1 MNLTDRLFAALD
13 DPAHGWSMGSFGA
26 IAEFHRDPDEP
37 LLIDAPGLKATAKGA
52 IRLDPAQARAV
63 AYETLSPKA
72 GRWSQSVA
80 LCLPRRLAVTAQ
92 RAVLTRL
99 GPDMDAIRPEDR
111 SGILFDMGLGQLQV
125 DLCIRTADAALIAVL
140 EAAEGRDLFD
150 PGNPAMGAILAAHP
164 HRVAL
169 TPLGRIEVFQMIGGP
184 DTGGVSPPGP
194 HTHVLP
200 KLLRTGRTHSANA
213 PIPDRLVPCAGFHP
227 QSPISTPMGLPR
239 PFAPVAFAAFQRLLL
254 LWGVPE
260 HVAVKEA
267 AFSALRGGRD
277 LSPSDRPRC
286 RIGRTALRIAMRQW
300 QAQGNPLPAGWAAFD
315 RAGTDTAEAEPHEQG
330 H

>member
-1 MNLTDRLFAALD
+1 MNPIDILFAALD
-13 DPAHGWSMGSFGA
+13 EPAHGWSMGSFGA
-26 IAEFHRDPDEP
+26 IAEFHRDPEEP
-37 LLIDAPGLKATAKGA
+37 LLIDAPGLKATARGA
-52 IRLDPAQARAV
+52 IRLDPTRARAV

-80 LCLPRRLAVTAQ
+80 LCLPRRLAMTA
-92 RAVLTRL
+92 RRRVLTRL
-99 GPDMDAIRPEDR
+99 GPDTDAIRAGDR
-111 SGILFDMGLGQLQV
+111 GGILYDMGLAQMQV
-125 DLCIRTADAALIAVL
+125 DFCIRTADPALIAVL
-140 EAAEGRDLFD
+140 EAAAGRDVLD
-150 PGNPAMGAILAAHP
+150 PGNPAMGAIFAAHP

-169 TPLGRIEVFQMIGGP
+169 TPLGRIEVFQKIGGP

-200 KLLRTGRTHSANA
+200 KLLATGRTHSANA
-213 PIPDRLVPCAGFHP
+213 PIPVGLIPCAGFHP

-239 PFAPVAFAAFQRLLL
+239 PFDLLAFAAFQHLLL
-254 LWGVPE
+254 LWGAPE
-260 HVAVKEA
+260 HVAVKQA

-277 LSPSDRPRC
+277 LPLADRPRS

-315 RAGTDTAEAEPHEQG
+315 RTTPASVEAEPHEQG